1 MSTFGGL
8 NTAFSGLVA
17 ARKGLDVVGQ
27 NIANATTEGYTRQR
41 ITTSAA
47 GATAQTGMFSQGARV
62 GQGVSVDGIARLG
75 SAQLDV
81 TVRTAAAAS
90 GYSAIRANSLAAMES
105 SLKEP
110 GENGLSAQ
118 LSAFWTGWQDLANNA
133 DESSPAALLLERA
146 GELTAQIK
154 QGYQAIDSEWS
165 AVRGSLTGM
174 VSELNAAAT
183 QVAELNVQIRSAA
196 ASGISANELLDRRS
210 ALTTTISALSG
221 ATVREQQDGTVTV
234 LVGGSALVAGGTA
247 SAVSAN
253 GATRMA
259 AGSPVSVSWAA
270 SGKPVALQSGEIAG
284 AVSLLA
290 PAATGGTGGAGGAIA
305 EAAAGY
311 DAFALDLATKVN
323 AIYSSGD
330 STAPQFFSGKTAS
343 TLSVAVASA
352 DKVVAGDPSKGAY
365 DGSIADAIAQL
376 GAGAATDA
384 DGKPVVSPSSTWS
397 NFVTTLGVKTQSAL
411 QNAKLDGL
419 TSNAAVGQQLA
430 NSSVDMDEEN
440 VNLLMYQTAYQGAAR
455 VMTAVDEM
463 LDILINRT
471 GLVGR

>member
-75 SAQLDV
+75 SAQLDL

-146 GELTAQIK
+146 GELTAQITE
-154 QGYQAIDSEWS
+154 GYQAIDSEWS
-165 AVRGSLTGM
+165 AVRGSLTAM

-183 QVAELNVQIRSAA
+183 QVADLNVQIRSAT

-210 ALTTTISALSG
+210 ALTTTMSALSG

-247 SAVSAN
+247 SALSAN

-259 AGSPVSVSWAA
+259 AGSAVSVSWAG

-284 AVSLLA
+284 AVSLLT
-290 PAATGGTGGAGGAIA
+290 PATTGGKGGAIA

-323 AIYSSGD
+323 AIYSPDG
-330 STAPQFFSGKTAS
+330 TKPFFSGDTAS

-352 DKVVAGDPSKGAY
+352 SDVVAGDPSKGAF

-384 DGKPVVSPSSTWS
+384 AGPVISPSTMWS
-397 NFVTTLGVKTQSAL
+397 NFVTTLGVQTQSAL

>member
-8 NTAFSGLVA
+8 NTALSGLVA
-17 ARKGLDVVGQ
+17 ARTGLDVVGQ

-41 ITTSAA
+41 ISTSAA
-47 GATAQTGMFSQGARV
+47 GATAQTGMVDQGARV

-75 SAQLDV
+75 SAQLDL

-110 GENGLSAQ
+110 GDNGLSAQ
-118 LSAFWTGWQDLANNA
+118 LSAFWAGWQDLSNNA
-133 DESSPAALLLERA
+133 DAVSPAALLLERA
-146 GELTAQIK
+146 GELTAQIR
-154 QGYQAIDSEWS
+154 QGHQAIDSEWS
-165 AVRGSLTGM
+165 SVRGSLTAM
-174 VSELNAAAT
+174 VSELNTAAT
-183 QVAELNVQIRSAA
+183 EVADLNVQIRTIV
-196 ASGISANELLDRRS
+196 ASGGSANELLDRRS
-210 ALTTTISALSG
+210 ALTTTIAALSG
-221 ATVREQQDGTVTV
+221 ATVREQHDGTVTV

-247 SAVSAN
+247 GALSASGASRLSGLSDATAVSLSW
-253 GATRMA
+253 
-259 AGSPVSVSWAA
+259 AGSGQTVS
-270 SGKPVALQSGEIAG
+270 LQSGEIAG

-290 PAATGGTGGAGGAIA
+290 PVTPGGSGGAIA

-311 DAFALDLATKVN
+311 DAFAADLAGKVN
-323 AIYSSGD
+323 AIYGAG
-330 STAPQFFSGKTAS
+330 TGAVFFSGTTAS
-343 TLSVAVASA
+343 TLSVAVTSA
-352 DKVVAGDPSKGAY
+352 TGVIAGDPAKGTY

-384 DGKPVVSPSSTWS
+384 AGAAIDSPSTAWS
-397 NFVTTLGVKTQSAL
+397 NFVTTLGVQTQSAL

-419 TSNAAVGQQLA
+419 TSTAAVGQQLA

-440 VNLLMYQTAYQGAAR
+440 VNMLMYQTAYQAAAR

>member
-75 SAQLDV
+75 SAQLDL

-165 AVRGSLTGM
+165 VVRGSLTGM

-247 SAVSAN
+247 SALSAS
-253 GATRMA
+253 GASRMA
-259 AGSPVSVSWAA
+259 AGSAVSVSWAG

-290 PAATGGTGGAGGAIA
+290 PAATDGTGGAIA

-352 DKVVAGDPSKGAY
+352 SEVIAGDPSKGAY

-384 DGKPVVSPSSTWS
+384 DGNAIVSPSSTWS
-397 NFVTTLGVKTQSAL
+397 NFVTTLGVQTQSAL